1 MTNQEV
7 IQTANTRQL
16 AMWLANRMSCLYCP
30 QKGLCDAEVM
40 YSKQRCVELLATWLK
55 ENPEL

>member
-7 IQTANTRQL
+7 IQTANTKQL

-30 QKGLCDAEVM
+30 QKGLCDADQ

-55 ENPEL
+55 ENHEL